1 VRFTAC
7 VSYLKKVVG
16 IMQFQAS
23 ATVLMRS
30 SFCAPEDGW

>member
-1 VRFTAC
+1 
-7 VSYLKKVVG
+7 
-16 IMQFQAS
+16 MQFQAS